1 MHKRLSMFDK
11 IMAAVTFAEANE
23 HTTAREFAKTDRH
36 AEQTCWQQTGS
47 CVADAAKMG
56 AKSARARS

>member
-23 HTTAREFAKTDRH
+23 HATARELAHDNGHADQNGWRQACGDVAVDAKT
-36 AEQTCWQQTGS
+36 G
-47 CVADAAKMG
+47 G
-56 AKSARARS
+56 KSARAGS